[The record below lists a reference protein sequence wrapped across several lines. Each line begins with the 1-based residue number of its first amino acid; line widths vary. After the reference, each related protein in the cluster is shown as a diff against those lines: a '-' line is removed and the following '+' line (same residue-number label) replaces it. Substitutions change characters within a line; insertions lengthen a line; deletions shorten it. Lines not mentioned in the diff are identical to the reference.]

1 MPIADREVGDQGQA
15 KVQHIPY
22 RGSAAAMQD
31 LSGGRIDYLCDA
43 VTTAFL
49 QIQAQSVKAIAV
61 LARNRSPV
69 LSRVPT
75 AHEQGLTD
83 FEASNWIGLFVPRAT
98 PGAIIRRLNE
108 ATIAAMNMPPLGER
122 AQAIGTDLVAPERRP
137 GVPRAVRGERDRQ
150 VGRADPGKQ
159 HIRGLRWMVVFSR

>member
-1 MPIADREVGDQGQA
+1 
-15 KVQHIPY
+15 
-22 RGSAAAMQD
+22 MQD

-43 VTTAFL
+43 VTSAFL

-98 PGAIIRRLNE
+98 PAAIIRRLNE
-108 ATIAAMNMPPLGER
+108 ATIAAMNTPSLGER
-122 AQAIGTDLVAPERRP
+122 AQASAPIWSLPSAAARSTSS
-137 GVPRAVRGERDRQ
+137 GSWRADRL
-150 VGRADPGKQ
+150 VGRADPGKR
-159 HIRGLRWMVVFSR
+159 HIRGLRWKVVFSR